1 MAPFVKINPKTVRL
15 SPRRTELFSAPV
27 AAKTATFVLPLADPD
42 PPLAH
47 DGLHALVVPHKFVL
61 LFQV

>member
-15 SPRRTELFSAPV
+15 SARRTELFPAPV
-27 AAKTATFVLPLADPD
+27 AAKTATFVLLPD
-42 PPLAH
+42 DAVPPLAQF
-47 DGLHALVVPHKFVL
+47 GLHAVDVFHKFAL